1 LNDFAASGVC
11 GIRPLTVDLIGPSSG
26 GGRGF
31 HVLDVVPFAEEEE
44 EEESPFVGMLEVE
57 GA

>member
-31 HVLDVVPFAEEEE
+31 HVLDVVPFAAE